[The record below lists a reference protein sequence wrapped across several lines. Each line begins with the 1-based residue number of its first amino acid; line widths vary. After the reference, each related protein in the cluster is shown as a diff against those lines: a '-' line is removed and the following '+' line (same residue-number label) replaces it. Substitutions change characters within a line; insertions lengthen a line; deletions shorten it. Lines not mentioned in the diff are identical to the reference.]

1 MATNKTGS
9 GAGSGA
15 GPLSALRIIEMAG
28 IGPGPFAG
36 MMLADHGAEVI
47 RIDRPGRAAP
57 EPVLGR
63 TRKSIVVDLKTAGGI
78 AIVRDLAKSADGFF
92 EGLRPGVMERLGL
105 GPDVLLA
112 DNPALVYGR
121 MTGWGQTGPY
131 APAAGHDINYIALA
145 GALHAYGRAGEK
157 PTPPINMVG
166 DFGGGGM
173 MLAFGM
179 VSAIL
184 SARSTGSGQVID
196 CAMAEGAAVL
206 MGMIWGFRGMGAWKD
221 ERGVNMLDTGAHF
234 YDTFECADGTYISLG
249 SIEPQF
255 YAEMRKLTGLD
266 ADPDFDAQMDSSRW
280 PALKAKLTALFKSRP
295 RDHWCRLMERTD
307 VCFAPVLSMAE
318 APDHPHNRARGSF
331 AEIGGMV
338 QPMPAPRYSGT
349 PTAMPQAAPA
359 PGADTEALLQGL
371 GYDSDRIAALRS
383 EGALGR

>member
-1 MATNKTGS
+1 MP
-9 GAGSGA
+9 
-15 GPLSALRIIEMAG
+15 GPLEGLRIIEMAG

-47 RIDRPGRAAP
+47 RVDRPGPQPP

-63 TRKSIVVDLKTAGGI
+63 NRRSIVVNLKSPEGI
-78 AIVRDLAKSADGFF
+78 AIVRDLVRTADGFF

-112 DNPALVYGR
+112 DNPRLVYGR

-184 SARSTGSGQVID
+184 AARTTGRGQVID
-196 CAMAEGAAVL
+196 CAMTEGAAVL
-206 MGMIWGFRGMGAWKD
+206 MGMIWGFRGLGVWRD
-221 ERGVNMLDTGAHF
+221 ERGVNLLDTGAHF
-234 YDTFECADGTYISLG
+234 YDTYECADGKFIAIG

-255 YAEMRKLTGLD
+255 YAELRRLTGLD
-266 ADPDFDAQMDSSRW
+266 SDPEFDAQMDQARW
-280 PALKAKLTALFKSRP
+280 PALKAKLAALFRTQP
-295 RDHWCRLMERTD
+295 RDHWCRLMEMTD

-318 APDHPHNRARGSF
+318 APDHPHNRARQAF
-331 AEIGGMV
+331 AEVGGMV
-338 QPMPAPRYSGT
+338 QPMPAPRYSA
-349 PTAMPQAAPA
+349 TATASPVPAPK
-359 PGADTEALLQGL
+359 PGADTDALLAGL
-371 GYDSDRIAALRS
+371 GYGADRIAELRS
-383 EGALGR
+383 AGAIG